1 MAAGRNSRI
10 FSATAW
16 NEWLSRRS
24 VRLALKALQLLLVG
38 GVVVYLISR
47 VSEIG
52 WSEVRRSLPE
62 SIWFYLLFGV
72 VYFVIPVSEL
82 ISYRVMRW
90 PVRFSSLPMFVRKRV
105 YNYAVMSY
113 SGEAYMFLWAKRHL
127 GFSGRQILSMVKDNN
142 LLSGLASNS
151 FTLLLVAAFFATGQL
166 DTITRAQPDAGSYI
180 AATVLVGILMV
191 LVVLGLNRRI
201 MSTPL
206 PMAAKVTGIHAGRVV
221 LILLLQTAQWAV
233 VFPHVPFLTWL
244 LFLTAQMVMT
254 RLPFLPNQDLMAVG
268 LAMSLTHYVDAP
280 EAAVVGMFLVSGAL
294 FQAVNLGFFLLTS
307 VGDHAP
313 RGGETIDPDDMVE
326 DEQEAAV

>member
-1 MAAGRNSRI
+1 MR
-10 FSATAW
+10 
-16 NEWLSRRS
+16 LSLR
-24 VRLALKALQLLLVG
+24 ALQFLLVG
-38 GVVVYLISR
+38 GVVIYLVGR

-52 WSEVRRSLPE
+52 WGEVRRSLPE

-72 VYFVIPVSEL
+72 MYFVIPLSEL
-82 ISYRVMRW
+82 VSYKTMRW
-90 PVRFSSLPMFVRKRV
+90 PIGFSSLPMFVRKRV

-127 GFSGRQILSMVKDNN
+127 HFRGRQILSMVKDNN

-166 DTITRAQPDAGSYI
+166 DTITRAEPDAGSYI
-180 AATVLVGILMV
+180 AATVLVGVLMV

-201 MSTPL
+201 MSVPF
-206 PMAAKVTGIHAGRVV
+206 PMAAKITGIHATRVV

-254 RLPFLPNQDLMAVG
+254 RLPFLPNQDLMTVG

-280 EAAVVGMFLVSGAL
+280 EAAVAGMFLVSGAL

-307 VGDHAP
+307 VGTHAP
-313 RGGETIDPDDMVE
+313 RNEAIDPDDMVE
-326 DEQEAAV
+326 DDLEQARP

>member
-1 MAAGRNSRI
+1 MRTQGTRLAAGRKSRI
-10 FSATAW
+10 VSATAW

-24 VRLALKALQLLLVG
+24 VKLALKALRFLLVG
-38 GVVVYLISR
+38 GVVTYLIGR

-52 WSEVRRSLPE
+52 WGEVRRSLPE

-72 VYFVIPVSEL
+72 MYFVVPVSEL
-82 ISYRVMRW
+82 VSYKAMRW
-90 PVRFSSLPMFVRKRV
+90 PVGFSSLPMFVRKRV

-127 GFSGRQILSMVKDNN
+127 GFGGRRLLSMVKDNN

-166 DTITRAQPDAGSYI
+166 DTITRAQPNAASYI
-180 AATVLVGILMV
+180 VATVLVGILMV

-201 MSTPL
+201 MSVPF
-206 PMAAKVTGIHAGRVV
+206 PMAAKITGIHAARVV

-233 VFPHVPFLTWL
+233 VFPHAPFLTWL
-244 LFLTAQMVMT
+244 LFLTAQMVLT
-254 RLPFLPNQDLMAVG
+254 RLPFLPNQDLMTVG

-280 EAAVVGMFLVSGAL
+280 EAAVAGMFLVSGAL
-294 FQAVNLGFFLLTS
+294 VQAVNLGFFLLTS
-307 VGDHAP
+307 AGDHAP
-313 RGGETIDPDDMVE
+313 RHEAIDPADMEE
-326 DEQEAAV
+326 D

>member
-1 MAAGRNSRI
+1 VAAGRKSRI

-24 VRLALKALQLLLVG
+24 VKLALKALQFLLVG
-38 GVVVYLISR
+38 GVVVYLIGR

-62 SIWFYLLFGV
+62 SVWFYLLFGV
-72 VYFVIPVSEL
+72 MYFVIPVSEL
-82 ISYRVMRW
+82 LSYRLMNW
-90 PVRFSSLPMFVRKRV
+90 PVGLSSLPMFVRKRV

-127 GFSGRQILSMVKDNN
+127 NFRGRQILSMVKDNN

-166 DTITRAQPDAGSYI
+166 DTITRAEPDAGAYI

-201 MSTPL
+201 MGTPF
-206 PMAAKVTGIHAGRVV
+206 PMAAKVTAVHAGRVILV
-221 LILLLQTAQWAV
+221 LLLQTAQWAV

-254 RLPFLPNQDLMAVG
+254 RLPFLPNQDLMTVG

-280 EAAVVGMFLVSGAL
+280 EAAVAGMFLVSGAL

-313 RGGETIDPDDMVE
+313 RGETIDPDDMVE
-326 DEQEAAV
+326 DDAEPA